1 MSEGKMEGARSV
13 RPGAGAPKT
22 DLATGLWQQLRDI
35 QRSGPPG
42 RYWEM
47 MQAIK
52 QDPELYVAWGFDST
66 PLFEH
71 FVVHFKDGS
80 RLIVRN
86 DLSRRE

>member
-1 MSEGKMEGARSV
+1 MSDVTMEAGARSV
-13 RPGAGAPKT
+13 RPGPAKV
-22 DLATGLWQQLRDI
+22 DLATGMWLKLREI
-35 QRSGPPG
+35 QRQGPSD

-52 QDPELYVAWGFDST
+52 RDPELYVAWEFDST